1 MKQANEFT
9 TKIFD
14 FASGSVKKLINY
26 GRQVAIDAANQNDAV
41 KNLEEQKFT
50 NELKS
55 NAVTGIKVFINLY
68 DGFVEAGDEVKNGA
82 FQAGG

>member
-1 MKQANEFT
+1 MYMVGKFISKGISAVGGFVANNIQPSKQIKFSENTKQNLKQANEFT

-41 KNLEEQKFT
+41 KNL
-50 NELKS
+50 
-55 NAVTGIKVFINLY
+55 
-68 DGFVEAGDEVKNGA
+68 
-82 FQAGG
+82 